1 MRAPF
6 DLSKLRTR
14 SPQGFYDE
22 ARLSKLTHM
31 VGCRGLHEEYLSQS
45 QFCQELDARRQWI
58 AANCGGDHAIEPIRD
73 RHQRLT
79 GRVFRFADANEAFAF
94 KMQFPI
100 SLLRKRL
107 NQA

>member
-31 VGCRGLHEEYLSQS
+31 VGCRGLDEEHLGQIRS
-45 QFCQELDARRQWI
+45 CQELDARRQWI
-58 AANCGGDHAIEPIRD
+58 AANCGGDYAIEPMRD
-73 RHQRLT
+73 GHQRLT
-79 GRVFRFADANEAFAF
+79 GRVVRFADPNEAFAF
-94 KMQFPI
+94 KMQFPTC
-100 SLLRKRL
+100 L
-107 NQA
+107 